1 MNKRQKKKIEKRAKA
16 LGQFGETAKNTAD
29 ALGKLAKS
37 MGKIVH
43 EGFGLEGFV
52 PEGFDIETAKKKRL
66 E

>member
-16 LGQFGETAKNTAD
+16 L
-29 ALGKLAKS
+29 S